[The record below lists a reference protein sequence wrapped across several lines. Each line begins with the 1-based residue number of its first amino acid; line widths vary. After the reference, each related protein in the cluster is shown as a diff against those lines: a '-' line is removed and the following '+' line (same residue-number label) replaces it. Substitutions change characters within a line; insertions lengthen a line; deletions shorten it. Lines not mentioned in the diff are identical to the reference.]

1 MGFKLRNDAKRWFKK
16 IRDKKDNNF
25 SVEFD
30 SYYFCLISGLLAE
43 NQIDVASTDS
53 TEFIDYFPDK
63 YKNKGKVL
71 VGLFLSKE
79 LKKMGVS
86 FDEKKQV
93 HAVVSKLI
101 DPESHNHLSEE
112 GMKQFNRYANAGFDE
127 LADNI
132 DKPENIE
139 DFLISF
145 DRYIKKNNF

>member
-16 IRDKKDNNF
+16 IRDKKDNSFN
-25 SVEFD
+25 VEFD
-30 SYYFCLISGLLAE
+30 SYYFCLISGLIAE
-43 NQIDVASTDS
+43 NQSDIISSDT

-63 YKNKGKVL
+63 YKNKGKL
-71 VGLFLSKE
+71 LIALFLSKE

-86 FDEKKQV
+86 FEEKTHV
-93 HAVVSKLI
+93 HSVVSKLI
-101 DPESHNHLSEE
+101 DPQAYNYLSEE

-132 DKPENIE
+132 DRPDTIE

-145 DRYIKKNNF
+145 DKYVKKNNY